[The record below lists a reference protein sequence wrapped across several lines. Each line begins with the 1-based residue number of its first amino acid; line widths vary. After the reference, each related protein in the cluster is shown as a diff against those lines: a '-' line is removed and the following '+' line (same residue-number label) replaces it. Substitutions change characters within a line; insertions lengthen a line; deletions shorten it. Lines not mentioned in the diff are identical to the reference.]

1 MRLWSGRPPSPSG
14 RPVVPSEHRHA
25 EHRKKQWRCRR
36 SVGARP
42 LTWNCC
48 TEVPHCC
55 SLGRHS
61 HQKPCSPPSAH
72 GPPSSVP
79 FPISTTGA
87 LGPSLLIPLHQ
98 LTALHSPLSKLHP
111 SSAWAPELFPQAT
124 ASQGP
129 FRRERGASLP
139 HQGVCYCCGPE
150 MGETNAGRLT
160 WNIFS

>member
-1 MRLWSGRPPSPSG
+1 MALPPFCQSPSTDL
-14 RPVVPSEHRHA
+14 ELLHRG
-25 EHRKKQWRCRR
+25 
-36 SVGARP
+36 SP
-42 LTWNCC
+42 LLLSW
-48 TEVPHCC
+48 EA
-55 SLGRHS
+55 
-61 HQKPCSPPSAH
+61 QPPEAKLLTLSAH

-98 LTALHSPLSKLHP
+98 LTALHSPLSELHP

-139 HQGVCYCCGPE
+139 QQGVCYCCGPE